1 MVPVEREQVDIKG
14 LFETCLAGLERNS
27 VPSFIQVVD
36 DIPKT
41 VSEKNL
47 DRVLR
52 EEFDPGAENV
62 YRFEETR
69 ENRNSRIR

>member
-1 MVPVEREQVDIKG
+1 VAAVVPVEGGQVDVKA
-14 LFETCLAGLERNS
+14 LFEVCLAGLERNS
-27 VPSFIQVVD
+27 VPSFIQVVG

-41 VSEKNL
+41 ISEKNL

-62 YRFEETR
+62 YKFEDY
-69 ENRNSRIR
+69 N